1 MKRSTMPDLAG
12 ARGVLP
18 VQWLRKARD
27 RGVIV
32 SPIYTLDEAQFQPA
46 SIDLRLG
53 EWAYRLR
60 CSFLPCGSSV
70 KAKLP
75 AYTMGRIDLRDGAV
89 LERNRPYLIPLV
101 ETLNLPPGLAGRAN
115 PKSSTGRLD
124 IFTRVITDH
133 GVFFDDIRAGYQG
146 PLYLEVVSRSFT
158 IRVQRGLSLNQLRL
172 MVPTTPLMGQKLRDA
187 HAKDPLLLLSSGQ
200 PLDQSDPSLGTNGV
214 FVSLELGEGN
224 SRERVGWRARRN
236 SQLLDLSKERSYD
249 PEEFWEPVF
258 AERGGGVILEP
269 EEFYL
274 LLSKECVRIWPDL
287 AAEMVAVD
295 TTSGELRTHY
305 AGFFDP
311 GFGYS
316 KLIPQIG
323 SRVALEVRAHDVP
336 FMVEDGQR
344 VCRLAF
350 EPLIEA
356 PDTLYGRK
364 SHYQFQ
370 TSTLSK
376 HFADS
381 EGGDRKTLSFNG
393 SRSAEPDA
401 AELPPLF

>member
-1 MKRSTMPDLAG
+1 MKRSTMPELAG
-12 ARGVLP
+12 KRGVLP
-18 VQWLRKARD
+18 VQWLHKARD

-32 SPIYTLDEAQFQPA
+32 SSKYTLDEAQFQPA

-53 EWAYRLR
+53 EWADRLR
-60 CSFLPCGSSV
+60 CSFLPGESSV

-75 AYTMGRIDLRDGAV
+75 AYTMERIDLRDGAV

-101 ETLNLPPGLAGRAN
+101 ESLNLPPDLAGRAN

-124 IFTRVITDH
+124 IFTRVITDR
-133 GVFFDDIRAGYQG
+133 GLFFDDIRAGYQG

-172 MVPTTPLMGQKLRDA
+172 MVPTSPLMGQKLRDA

-214 FVSLELGEGN
+214 FVSLELGEGT
-224 SRERVGWRARRN
+224 RERVGWRARRN
-236 SQLLDLSKERSYD
+236 SQLLDLSKERSHD
-249 PEEFWEPVF
+249 PEDFWEPVF

-274 LLSKECVRIWPDL
+274 LLSKEYVRIRPDL

-316 KLIPQIG
+316 KSIPQVG

-336 FMVEDGQR
+336 FMVEDSQR
-344 VCRLAF
+344 VCRLEF
-350 EPLIEA
+350 EPLVET
-356 PDTLYGRK
+356 PDTLYGSK

-376 HFADS
+376 HFAYS
-381 EGGDRKTLSFNG
+381 EGGDRNAPPFNG
-393 SRSAEPDA
+393 SRSAEPDV